1 MQKSMILQEKTADV
15 LLSQPLEQKL
25 QNLLFKLLVEDIEAK
40 ISPMEL
46 MLTRLNTYQV

>member
-1 MQKSMILQEKTADV
+1 MILQEKTADV
-15 LLSQPLEQKL
+15 LLLQPSEQKL